1 MVEKLAKWLYK
12 KLPDKVIYDDSVR
25 QDLQTLE
32 PAADILKIQKEY
44 IVKKLS
50 ICIIVVFL
58 GVNMSITLWI
68 TENIDIKIVDNIL
81 QRNEYGDGAKTV
93 ELVADDGEGRYDIA
107 VELNERLYTDSELL
121 SLSDEA
127 ITLLDKEMLGQNESA
142 DKVEYDIRLVKSIEG
157 YPFEV
162 EWSVD
167 EEYIDCNGKL
177 VNNQLQ
183 TPHMTELTAVLSC
196 ESFRLEHTVNLMVYS
211 KAVQPDMQEL
221 IQDKL
226 HKSESESRQDKD
238 IVLPDEISGKSL
250 SWSYKKSCTGLLFL
264 IATPILVF
272 VLYYSKDR
280 DLHKQVLER
289 EEQMMADYPEIVS
302 SLALLIGAGM
312 TVPNAWNKIARDY
325 KTRKEETG
333 RIRYA
338 YEEMLFTIYEMES
351 GVVQTTAYERF
362 GRRCRLPRYNKL
374 VAMLSQN
381 IRKGAVNLPLILK
394 EEAGDAFEDRKHSAR
409 KQGEKAGTKLLVPM
423 MLLLGVTMVIIMV
436 PAFKTYF

>member
-1 MVEKLAKWLYK
+1 
-12 KLPDKVIYDDSVR
+12 
-25 QDLQTLE
+25 
-32 PAADILKIQKEY
+32 
-44 IVKKLS
+44 
-50 ICIIVVFL
+50 
-58 GVNMSITLWI
+58 
-68 TENIDIKIVDNIL
+68 
-81 QRNEYGDGAKTV
+81 
-93 ELVADDGEGRYDIA
+93 
-107 VELNERLYTDSELL
+107 
-121 SLSDEA
+121 
-127 ITLLDKEMLGQNESA
+127 
-142 DKVEYDIRLVKSIEG
+142 
-157 YPFEV
+157 
-162 EWSVD
+162 
-167 EEYIDCNGKL
+167 
-177 VNNQLQ
+177 
-183 TPHMTELTAVLSC
+183 
-196 ESFRLEHTVNLMVYS
+196 MVYS
-211 KAVQPDMQEL
+211 KAVQPDTQEL

-238 IVLPDEISGKSL
+238 IVLPDEIGGKSL
-250 SWSYKKSCTGLLFL
+250 SWSYKKSFTGLLFL
-264 IATPILVF
+264 IATPILILL
-272 VLYYSKDR
+272 LYYSKDR

>member
-1 MVEKLAKWLYK
+1 
-12 KLPDKVIYDDSVR
+12 
-25 QDLQTLE
+25 
-32 PAADILKIQKEY
+32 
-44 IVKKLS
+44 
-50 ICIIVVFL
+50 
-58 GVNMSITLWI
+58 MSITLWI

-238 IVLPDEISGKSL
+238 IVLPDEIGGKSL

-289 EEQMMADYPEIVS
+289 EEQMMTDYPEIVS